1 MNGPTARK
9 KVKATYLDQYVSQSM
24 NCAPPVLC
32 SNYTNLECDLIWEMV
47 FVDTSTQG
55 WDYPFRMN
63 TEGRRRKNTASIEVE
78 TEVTQI

>member
-1 MNGPTARK
+1 
-9 KVKATYLDQYVSQSM
+9 M

-32 SNYTNLECDLIWEMV
+32 SSYTNLECDLIWEMV

-55 WDYPFRMN
+55 WDHPFRKKAIWMN